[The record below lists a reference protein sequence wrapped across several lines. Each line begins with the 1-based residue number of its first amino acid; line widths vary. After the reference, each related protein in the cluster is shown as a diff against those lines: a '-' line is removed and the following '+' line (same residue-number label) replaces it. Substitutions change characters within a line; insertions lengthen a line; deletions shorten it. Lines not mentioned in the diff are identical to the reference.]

1 MNVTATILLA
11 LAIPLVLIGLLLPPL
26 YLQNRFQTASGE
38 FPEGLRKVLGM
49 DRRVKVS
56 AWDLFLFLFLLVSP
70 FAPEAMQAW
79 IGVASGI
86 FVAAFA
92 GFRAKAYL
100 SARIEYKENL
110 SPEASRLLLFI
121 GVGALFFCILFLCL
135 TITLAIQ

>member
-11 LAIPLVLIGLLLPPL
+11 LAIPLVLIVLLLPPL
-26 YLQNRFQTASGE
+26 FLQNRLQTASGE
-38 FPEGLRKVLGM
+38 FPEGLSKALGM

-56 AWDLFLFLFLLVSP
+56 VWDLFLFLFLLVSP

-100 SARIEYKENL
+100 AARIEYKENL
-110 SPEASRLLLFI
+110 SPQASRLLLYI

-135 TITLAIQ
+135 TITLSIK